1 MTKADIARIVYERHG
16 GISNREAARLVEII
30 FESIKSRLGDGEKV
44 QITGFGTFVV
54 RQKRERRG
62 RNPQTGEEMVIKP
75 RRSVV
80 FRPSKLFASRRRRLS
95 RLDGHG
101 RMDKQ
106 DPQQALLQDR

>member
-30 FESIKSRLGDGEKV
+30 FESIKSKLGSGEKV
-44 QITGFGTFVV
+44 QITGFGTFVI

-62 RNPQTGEEMVIKP
+62 RNPQTGEEMLIKP

-80 FRPSKLFASRRRRLS
+80 FRPSKLFGPAQSE
-95 RLDGHG
+95 
-101 RMDKQ
+101 
-106 DPQQALLQDR
+106 

>member
-30 FESIKSRLGDGEKV
+30 FESIKKRLGDGEKV

-62 RNPQTGEEMVIKP
+62 RNPQTGEQMVIRP

-80 FRPSKLFASRRRRLS
+80 FRPSKLFGPVA
-95 RLDGHG
+95 D
-101 RMDKQ
+101 
-106 DPQQALLQDR
+106 